1 MKRVLPILLGLGALA
16 AVAGNSLAVPTTIQD
31 IQLGLVADH
40 SDVQISNVV
49 VTGVGVF
56 GFFVQTIDPD
66 PTFGRQWSGIWV
78 YTNANNNNVQEGD
91 RVNVS
96 GEYYEYFDFSE
107 IDVTGGGF
115 AVIGQAPVPDPVEVT
130 IAEVNDTGLD
140 SEAYESVLIKVDRE
154 DPTLYAFAANSF
166 NEWYVR
172 TENFNGA
179 GSDSLL
185 VDNYSGFDYERPA
198 AGTELEYM
206 QGVLVYNFSQYK
218 LAPRDC
224 IRDIGTSCPPVLS
237 GAYATS
243 NSTIDVEFGVP
254 LDPSTMT
261 DEANYELA
269 SFTPVLS
276 ATLIEPNVVRL
287 TTDPLT
293 PGSPE
298 TVTVIDA
305 RSEDLIFGDPFQAS
319 SFRSGITPIRMIQE
333 VADPSID
340 DASPLFNE
348 VVTVEGTVTGVN
360 GSYYYLQDDDG
371 GMWDSIYSRVA
382 KQGAIE
388 VGDKVQVSGR
398 VNEFFGATQLNFL
411 QGINNYQNL
420 GVSATPPVTNLLT
433 AADIPYN
440 AIVTSNAAE
449 PWEFNLVRLESAF
462 LDSNGLGDP
471 AFGEW
476 ELLQLPDSAGVD
488 FDDFGLISFEPE
500 PGMEVNVTGILK
512 YEFNQFRMMTRDL
525 LDVSGVGADA
535 PEFGATATQVALG
548 QSSPNPFS
556 TSTEMLLTVPRTAQV
571 TVQVLDVAG
580 RLVRTLVDGEFAA
593 GGHVVQWDGQTDLGT
608 AAPAGTYF
616 YQLVADGQVRSQ
628 KAVKLN

>member
-1 MKRVLPILLGLGALA
+1 MPA
-16 AVAGNSLAVPTTIQD
+16 TIQD
-31 IQLGLVADH
+31 IQLGLVAENT
-40 SDVQISNVV
+40 DVQISSVV

-56 GFFVQTIDPD
+56 GFFVQTINPD

-78 YTNANNNNVQEGD
+78 YTNGNNNNVQEGD

-96 GEYYEYFDFSE
+96 GEYYEYFGFSE
-107 IDVTGGGF
+107 VDVTAGGF
-115 AVIGQAPVPDPVEVT
+115 TVIGQATVPDPVEVA
-130 IAEVNDTGLD
+130 ISEINDTGLD
-140 SEAYESVLIKVDRE
+140 SEAYESVLIRVDRD
-154 DPTLYAFAANSF
+154 DPTLYAFAANQF

-198 AGTELEYM
+198 AGTELAYM

-243 NSTIDVEFGVP
+243 NSSINVEFGVP
-254 LDPSTMT
+254 LDPGTMT
-261 DEANYELA
+261 DEANYELS

-287 TTDPLT
+287 TTDPLV

-420 GVSATPPVTNLLT
+420 GVSPTPPATNLLT

-440 AIVTSNAAE
+440 ALLTANAAE

-476 ELLQLPDSAGVD
+476 EALQLPDSSGVD
-488 FDDFGLISFEPE
+488 FDDFGIIPFDAE
-500 PGMEVNVTGILK
+500 PGKEINVTGILK
-512 YEFNQFRMMTRDL
+512 YEFSQFRIMTRDL
-525 LDVSGVGADA
+525 LDISGVGADA
-535 PEFGATATQVALG
+535 PEYGASATQVALG
-548 QSSPNPFS
+548 QSSPNPF
-556 TSTEMLLTVPRTAQV
+556 TTATKMLLTVPRTAQV
-571 TVQVLDVAG
+571 TVQVLDVSG
-580 RLVRTLVDGEFAA
+580 RLVRTLADGEFSA
-593 GGHVVQWDGQTDLGT
+593 GGHVVEWDGQTDLGT

-616 YQLVADGQVRSQ
+616 YQLVADGQVRSR